1 MWPAEE
7 KAGDRRGVRGN
18 ESCPLASQLVSLLG
32 LHFLGRQGRGRGG
45 GGGSR
50 AREGPHPLSS
60 VNLAGWSGKVGPKLP
75 LHAGSEGLATF
86 SPNFRGGLLVAA
98 ACSRTSLSGHWGGQ
112 GRLLS
117 CACGPRWVPLMVK
130 VGQSPTSLTYGW
142 AKADTAQDQWG
153 PHAGTGKGTGQGPL
167 VSRTLQ
173 DWCPGPSCSVL
184 SRPEGLPSALCHL
197 GFWPTAHAC
206 KRDGEGDL
214 WGQAGH
220 EGRRLR
226 VKQSH
231 TVKKQLR
238 SRWGKTGKGKRGRQ
252 RGRGGS
258 GQGGGAALYGQDS
271 SRKAG
276 GESRDVIPQLYPA
289 VTIWGVE
296 RVVISRHHFS
306 V

>member
-98 ACSRTSLSGHWGGQ
+98 ACSRTSLSGH
-112 GRLLS
+112 
-117 CACGPRWVPLMVK
+117 
-130 VGQSPTSLTYGW
+130 
-142 AKADTAQDQWG
+142 
-153 PHAGTGKGTGQGPL
+153 
-167 VSRTLQ
+167 
-173 DWCPGPSCSVL
+173 
-184 SRPEGLPSALCHL
+184 
-197 GFWPTAHAC
+197 
-206 KRDGEGDL
+206 
-214 WGQAGH
+214 
-220 EGRRLR
+220 
-226 VKQSH
+226 
-231 TVKKQLR
+231 VKKQLR

-289 VTIWGVE
+289 VTGGREDVLAVGADGIDGAVMALDLTNGRE
-296 RVVISRHHFS
+296 VVHIPDLDEACPAGAQ
-306 V
+306 